1 MAAQRRNRR
10 RGADVV
16 STLSNTFNNLFGD
29 RAHIAF
35 DRAAAELRNGRPIV
49 IEAAD
54 GATIVA
60 ALDDVAPHLYSIFK
74 GLVGSRLVVSAKRAT
89 ALGVQT
95 TGPVAFPLNRLDCDT
110 AQSLATTPYIAAPA
124 ESEPG
129 SEAAAAALAIC
140 KYALLLPTVLSAP
153 LGDEITLPDDL
164 YRVPLDRLH
173 APATGDVYDLEII
186 SEAEVPLAGNIQTR
200 FVVMRGGPAPRDQ
213 VAVIVGKPDMS
224 KPIPVRVHSA
234 CLTGDMFGSL
244 RCDCGDQLRNAIA
257 RLNVAGGGVLLY
269 LDQEGRGIGI
279 ANKMRAYS
287 LQDDGFDTIDADSV
301 LGFDS
306 DERRY
311 EYAAAML
318 AKLGYRRI
326 ALLTNNP
333 SKIEALTRAGIEIAE
348 RQSLTGAVTAQNL
361 HYLHT
366 KARRADHMLDDLLES
381 VEPLDWAEP
390 LAGAGE

>member
-1 MAAQRRNRR
+1 M
-10 RGADVV
+10 
-16 STLSNTFNNLFGD
+16 STPSTAFNTLFGD

-35 DRAAAELRNGRPIV
+35 DRTAAELRNGRPIV
-49 IEAAD
+49 IECAD

-60 ALDDVAPHLYSIFK
+60 ALDDVAPHLYSIFE
-74 GLVGSRLVVSAKRAT
+74 GLIGSRLVVSAKRAK
-89 ALGVQT
+89 ALGVQA
-95 TGPVAFPLNRLDCDT
+95 TGPVAFPLNRLDRE
-110 AQSLATTPYIAAPA
+110 AALNLATMPHMDAPA
-124 ESEPG
+124 ESEP
-129 SEAAAAALAIC
+129 STEAAAAALSVC
-140 KYALLLPTVLSAP
+140 KYALLLPAVIAAP
-153 LGDEITLPDDL
+153 LNAEIALPADV
-164 YRVPLDRLH
+164 YRVPLERLDM
-173 APATGDVYDLEII
+173 PKNGGVYDLEVI
-186 SEAEVPLAGNIQTR
+186 SQAQVPLAGNIQTR

-213 VAVIVGKPDMS
+213 VAVIVGNPDMS

-279 ANKMRAYS
+279 ANKMRAYA

-318 AKLGYRRI
+318 AKLGYHRI

-333 SKIEALTRAGIEIAE
+333 LKIEALTRAGIEVAE

-366 KARRADHMLDDLLES
+366 KARRADHMLDDLLDS

-390 LAGAGE
+390 LVSASE

>member
-1 MAAQRRNRR
+1 M
-10 RGADVV
+10 
-16 STLSNTFNNLFGD
+16 STPSTAFNILFGD
-29 RAHIAF
+29 LAHIAF

-49 IEAAD
+49 IESAD

-60 ALDDVAPHLYSIFK
+60 ALDDVAPHLYSIFE
-74 GLVGSRLVVSAKRAT
+74 GLTGGRLVVSAKRAK
-89 ALGVQT
+89 ALGLQAS
-95 TGPVAFPLNRLDCDT
+95 GPVAFPLNRLDRET
-110 AQSLATTPYIAAPA
+110 ALHLATMPHIVAPG
-124 ESEPG
+124 ETEPG
-129 SEAAAAALAIC
+129 SDAAAAALSVC
-140 KYALLLPTVLSAP
+140 KYALLLPAAIAAP
-153 LGDEITLPDDL
+153 LAAGFELPADI
-164 YRVPLDRLH
+164 YRVSIDRLDM
-173 APATGDVYDLEII
+173 PRNGGIYDLEII

-213 VAVIVGKPDMS
+213 VAVIVGNPDIS
-224 KPIPVRVHSA
+224 RPVPVRVHSA

-244 RCDCGDQLRNAIA
+244 RCDCGDQLRNAVA

-279 ANKMRAYS
+279 ANKMRAYA

-301 LGFDS
+301 LGFGS

-318 AKLGYRRI
+318 ARLGYRRI

-333 SKIEALTRAGIEIAE
+333 LKIEALTRAGIDVAE

-366 KARRADHMLDDLLES
+366 KAHRADHMLDDLLES
-381 VEPLDWAEP
+381 VEPFDWTEP
-390 LAGAGE
+390 LAGACE